1 MKAAC
6 YHGLRDI
13 TCEDIEKPEI
23 TEPTDIIVKVEAC
36 GICGS
41 DLHSYKL
48 GLFPEISV
56 DTPKGRVPGHEF
68 GGTVVETGAQV
79 QGIEAGDRVTCIAMG
94 AMAEY
99 VRVGNAF
106 LNMTVYKLPD
116 EVDFEEAAT
125 VEPLATSLHATRKGN
140 PADGQTVVVFGAG
153 IIGLGIIQCLKAMG
167 KNLKHI
173 IAVDVSDRRLEI
185 ARKAGAT
192 HLVNATREDP
202 YEKAV
207 ALTGTIPFMLMPEAG
222 SFPVVDV
229 VYDAVGYIVER
240 PGVPVFEQALHLA
253 REGGKVVVVGIFE
266 QNVTLDLSDLVTKQ
280 VCVFGSFAYT
290 PEEVMECI
298 QWIKEKKVDR
308 KMLISHMFPVDQC
321 KDAFETQANFDG
333 SVKVLI
339 KP

>member
-13 TCEDIEKPEI
+13 TCEDVEKPEI
-23 TEPTDIIVKVEAC
+23 IEPLDIIVKVSAC

-48 GLFPEISV
+48 GLFPEISM

-68 GGTVVETGAQV
+68 GGTVVETGAAV
-79 QGIEAGDRVTCIAMG
+79 EGINIGDRVTCIAMG
-94 AMAEY
+94 GMAEY
-99 VRVGNAF
+99 VRVSNAF
-106 LNMTVYKLPD
+106 LNLTVYKLPD

-125 VEPLATSLHATRKGN
+125 IEPLATSLHATRKGN
-140 PADGQTVVVFGAG
+140 PQDGQSVVVFGAG

-167 KNLKHI
+167 KDLKHI

-185 ARKAGAT
+185 AKKAGAT
-192 HLVNATREDP
+192 HVVNATREDP

-207 ALTGTIPFMLMPEAG
+207 ALTGTIPFSMMPEAG
-222 SFPVVDV
+222 SFPAVDI
-229 VYDAVGYIVER
+229 VYDAVGYIIER
-240 PGVPVFEQALHLA
+240 PGVPVFEQSLHIA
-253 REGGKVVVVGIFE
+253 KEGGTVVVVGIFE
-266 QNVTLDLSDLVTKQ
+266 ENVTLDLSDLVTKQ
-280 VCVFGSFAYT
+280 VNIFGSFAYM
-290 PEEVMECI
+290 PDEVMECI
-298 QWIKEKKVDR
+298 EFIKDKKVDR
-308 KMLISHMFPVDQC
+308 KMLVSHMFDVDQC

-339 KP
+339 TP